1 MQQAIKRSVTP
12 DRINRE
18 LWLRHLQRRLSAFES
33 VINRIVETED
43 LKEREDLF
51 KRNVKSL
58 IRLLNLLDTILF
70 R

>member
-12 DRINRE
+12 DRINRK